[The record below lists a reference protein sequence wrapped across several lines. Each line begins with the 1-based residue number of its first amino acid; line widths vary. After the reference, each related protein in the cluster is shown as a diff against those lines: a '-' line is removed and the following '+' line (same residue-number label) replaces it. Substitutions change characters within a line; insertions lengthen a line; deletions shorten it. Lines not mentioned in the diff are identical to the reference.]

1 MRCIMI
7 PTAEKYN
14 EKSKKYTKAIQMKKD
29 KKMGTLFLA
38 LLTMI
43 MSRNVK
49 FLIRQERVFRN
60 YLFYYDDPAENYF
73 LG

>member
-1 MRCIMI
+1 MI

-14 EKSKKYTKAIQMKKD
+14 EKPKKYAKAIYMKKD
-29 KKMGTLFLA
+29 KKTGTLFLA

-49 FLIRQERVFRN
+49 FLIR
-60 YLFYYDDPAENYF
+60 
-73 LG
+73 